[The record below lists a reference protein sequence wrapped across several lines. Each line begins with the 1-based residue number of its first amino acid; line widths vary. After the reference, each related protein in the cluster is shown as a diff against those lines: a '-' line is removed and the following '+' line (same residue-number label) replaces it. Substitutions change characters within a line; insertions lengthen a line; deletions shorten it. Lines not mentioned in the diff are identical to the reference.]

1 MQIQSCPFLLMM
13 MISSLTFMK
22 NVEWRLLISIWLITS
37 SFCRAPNEWYEMQAK
52 ILHDFNIIL
61 NENEYDCPGSITV
74 MGRYYLVM
82 YEGELWP
89 GQVTEVKSG
98 GQIITV
104 KCLEKIDAPKGSTW
118 KWSVKKDEHDYPIC
132 DVKQKIERPQLYT
145 MF

>member
-1 MQIQSCPFLLMM
+1 MSDMKCKLKFYMT
-13 MISSLTFMK
+13 SL
-22 NVEWRLLISIWLITS
+22 S
-37 SFCRAPNEWYEMQAK
+37 
-52 ILHDFNIIL
+52 NIIL

-89 GQVTEVKSG
+89 GQVTQVKSG

-145 MF
+145 MFQFIIFLLKMIFNSNFLSIQTKETKMRQDSLGKESS

>member
-1 MQIQSCPFLLMM
+1 MSDMKCKLKFYMT
-13 MISSLTFMK
+13 SL
-22 NVEWRLLISIWLITS
+22 S
-37 SFCRAPNEWYEMQAK
+37 
-52 ILHDFNIIL
+52 NIIL

-89 GQVTEVKSG
+89 GQVTQVKSG

-145 MF
+145 MFQLIIFY